1 MEQVPTCAD
10 TGEPKR
16 QETPLRP
23 AQHRRACVSC
33 HRRKVRCDVGR
44 TGTPCTNCSNKRVVG
59 CQIYEKG
66 KQKSRGLYSGRPL
79 RTLRSRASS
88 TAAIEGNGNPGTRS
102 SRASLQVPGSMR
114 PNNDAHQR
122 RTTPQD
128 ERLEP
133 DSGNLADLV
142 SGEAIRTAQM
152 NHQSRMCFIG
162 SEPSNFNYLVRQTSS
177 QTSQDRIFHFS
188 NRQYHLKYTAHDI
201 DRIPHEALE
210 RPTKPLIDKLVRAYF
225 VYINRGW
232 PIVDEENF
240 VDQLEEKDPR
250 NPLSL
255 PLLNAVLLVGA
266 HVLSFQED
274 FEQMKQ
280 LQSVLFR
287 RTKTLIDCR
296 FEQDRLV
303 YVQVAL
309 LLTWYS
315 DGLEEVVANAWY
327 WMGTAARTATGLGMH
342 RDTTTARLLDVHKR
356 SWVRVWWVLFQ
367 FDTLISLS
375 YGRPQSI
382 NLDDCDV
389 PDLDHV
395 HFQGI
400 SEPEADFVIHQTRL
414 CIIISRTFRQR
425 WALRASREQ
434 RMRATEWADQALA
447 NFTTELPP
455 ALQLSLANAGT
466 WHAVLHLTYN
476 NFVLLLH
483 RPPPKHKSHDQ
494 PSQSAGNLDI
504 CAEASM
510 GLVSLLEGLYS
521 TRRLYALSLFDVQA
535 IFTAIVAANNEL
547 STNNPLVVVKAAQ
560 KLKSIS
566 ATLTV
571 LARNWSFA
579 RGLLRIFN
587 SKGELT
593 LNKGRREPVSDPAQ
607 HGHECSSRCHDTTGT
622 MTGSQAVVNSASETA
637 QNGGMFDRQLAASVM
652 TPSETARNS
661 PSSLIGDDG
670 IPLGNPLDDFVF
682 PGAFELE
689 EFFLGVDTDDM
700 YF

>member
-1 MEQVPTCAD
+1 M
-10 TGEPKR
+10 
-16 QETPLRP
+16 
-23 AQHRRACVSC
+23 
-33 HRRKVRCDVGR
+33 
-44 TGTPCTNCSNKRVVG
+44 
-59 CQIYEKG
+59 
-66 KQKSRGLYSGRPL
+66 RGNS
-79 RTLRSRASS
+79 
-88 TAAIEGNGNPGTRS
+88 
-102 SRASLQVPGSMR
+102 
-114 PNNDAHQR
+114 DAHQR
-122 RTTPQD
+122 RTPPQD
-128 ERLEP
+128 ERLELE
-133 DSGNLADLV
+133 SGNLADLV
-142 SGEAIRTAQM
+142 SGEAIRTAQI

-225 VYINRGW
+225 VHINRGW

-240 VDQLEEKDPR
+240 LDQLEEKDPR

-255 PLLNAVLLVGA
+255 PLFNAVLLVGA

-296 FEQDRLV
+296 FDQDRFA

-327 WMGTAARTATGLGMH
+327 WLGTAARTATGLGMH
-342 RDTTTARLLDVHKR
+342 RDTTTSRLLDVHKR

-375 YGRPQSI
+375 YGRPQSL

-389 PDLDHV
+389 PDLEYA

-400 SEPEADFVIHQTRL
+400 SQPEADFAIHQTRL
-414 CIIISRTFRQR
+414 CVIISRTFRQC

-434 RMRATEWADQALA
+434 RTRAAERADQALA
-447 NFTTELPP
+447 SFITELPAP
-455 ALQLSLANAGT
+455 LQMSLANSGT

-476 NFVLLLH
+476 HFVLLLH
-483 RPPPKHKSHDQ
+483 RPPPKHKSHDRASQ
-494 PSQSAGNLDI
+494 PAGNLDI

-535 IFTAIVAANNEL
+535 IFTAVVAANNEL
-547 STNNPLVVVKAAQ
+547 STSNPLVVVKAVQ

-566 ATLTV
+566 STLTV

-579 RGLLRIFN
+579 RGLLRIFD

-593 LNKGRREPVSDPAQ
+593 LNKGRREPPSDPASQ
-607 HGHECSSRCHDTTGT
+607 GHECGNRCHDALGS
-622 MTGSQAVVNSASETA
+622 MSGSQTAVSSAQETG
-637 QNGGMFDRQLAASVM
+637 QNGGVFASAI
-652 TPSETARNS
+652 TPSETAHNS
-661 PSSLIGDDG
+661 PGSLIGDDG
-670 IPLGNPLDDFVF
+670 VPLGNPLDDFVF

-689 EFFLGVDTDDM
+689 DFLLGVDKDGV